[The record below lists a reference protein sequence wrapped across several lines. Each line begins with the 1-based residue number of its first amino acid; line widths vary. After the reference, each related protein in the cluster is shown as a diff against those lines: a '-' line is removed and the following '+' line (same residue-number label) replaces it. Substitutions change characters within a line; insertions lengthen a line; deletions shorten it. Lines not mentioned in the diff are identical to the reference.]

1 MTTNTAGMKPLTAR
15 QREILALIRDHQ
27 LKTGMP
33 PTRAEITAHFGFHS
47 TYAAEKHLKALER
60 KGVIKLLPGT
70 SRGIR
75 LLETKE
81 IPPTGLPMI
90 SRVVAGKP
98 ILAEEFIEAHYDLD
112 PHLFQPRPDYL
123 LRIHDMSMRDA
134 GILDGD
140 LLAVH
145 RTPRAEH
152 GQIVVARI
160 DGEVTIKRLRI
171 TPKQIRL
178 IPENP
183 DFKPIIVSAS
193 HTDYR
198 IEGIVVGVIRNEP

>member
-1 MTTNTAGMKPLTAR
+1 MKPLTTR
-15 QREILALIRDHQ
+15 QREILALVRDHQ

-33 PTRAEITAHFGFHS
+33 PTRAEIAAHFGFRS
-47 TYAAEKHLKALER
+47 THAAEKHLKALEK
-60 KGVIKLLPGT
+60 KGVIELLSGT

-75 LLETKE
+75 LLETE
-81 IPPTGLPMI
+81 EMPSTGLPMI
-90 SRVVAGKP
+90 GRITASKP
-98 ILAEEFIEAHYDLD
+98 IEEFVEAYYDLD

-134 GILDGD
+134 GILDRD
-140 LLAVH
+140 LLAIH
-145 RTPRAEH
+145 RTPDAEH

-160 DGEVTIKRLRI
+160 DGEITVKRLRI
-171 TPKQIRL
+171 TPKQVRL

-193 HTDYR
+193 NTDFR
-198 IEGIVVGVIRNEP
+198 IEGIVVGVIRNELA